1 MARVLFAIS
10 LIPRIV
16 LLALMIALLLDMMLG
31 VFFRYVVGQALSWS
45 EEVGTLSLVWLTFI
59 GGAIGVRRGSHFAIH
74 LLLDHLGPT
83 GQRVSRALVALLIL
97 LLGALLVPT
106 GLRLVET
113 NATSETPALGL
124 SLGTLYAS
132 VVVGGVLMVC
142 YAAALLVDA
151 LRGRHEV
158 PEHVPE

>member
-1 MARVLFAIS
+1 LSRILLAVS
-10 LIPRIV
+10 LIPRIA
-16 LLALMIALLLDMMLG
+16 LLILMITLLVDMMLG

-59 GGAIGVRRGSHFAIH
+59 GGAIGVHRGSHFAIH

-83 GQRVSRALVALLIL
+83 GQRIANAAVALLIL

-106 GLRLVET
+106 GLRLVAT

-124 SLGTLYAS
+124 NLGVLYAS
-132 VVVGGVLMVC
+132 AVVGGALMVC
-142 YAAALLVDA
+142 YAAAQLLDV
-151 LRGRHEV
+151 LRGRPEAVGGV
-158 PEHVPE
+158 PE

>member
-1 MARVLFAIS
+1 MATL
-10 LIPRIV
+10 LI
-16 LLALMIALLLDMMLG
+16 DMMLG

-45 EEVGTLSLVWLTFI
+45 EEIGTLSLVWLTFI

-74 LLLDHLGPT
+74 LLLDHLRPA
-83 GQRVSRALVALLIL
+83 GQRLARALVAVLIL

-106 GLRLVET
+106 GVRLVET

-124 SLGTLYAS
+124 NLGVVYAS
-132 VVVGGVLMVC
+132 AVVGGLLTIC

-151 LRGRHEV
+151 LRGPHER
-158 PEHVPE
+158 PEELPE